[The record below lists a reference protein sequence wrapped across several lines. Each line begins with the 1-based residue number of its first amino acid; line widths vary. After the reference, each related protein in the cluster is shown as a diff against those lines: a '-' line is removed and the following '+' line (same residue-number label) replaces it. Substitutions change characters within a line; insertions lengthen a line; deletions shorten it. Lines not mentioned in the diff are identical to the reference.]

1 MDDDDAEPAPAR
13 KSGGSAGKNEARKWQ
28 QKQRKV
34 MRPLDARQID
44 EMALGYVARFATSSG
59 RLTAYLKRKIRERGW
74 DGDAPADLA
83 SVVERL
89 VELGYIDDAGFAQA
103 RGAGLMR
110 RGYGQRRIAETLTRD
125 GIDAPLIVKAGGNEL
140 ERRTAALEFARR
152 RRLGPFGRGSSFDSD
167 GAGEDSPP
175 ARLDPATRTRQVAA
189 MMRAGHPLASA
200 RAMVEALNGIAA
212 QEWVDEA
219 DDS

>member
-1 MDDDDAEPAPAR
+1 MDDDGQKAR
-13 KSGGSAGKNEARKWQ
+13 PGKKWQ
-28 QKQRKV
+28 QKQKKAP
-34 MRPLDARQID
+34 RPLDTRQLD
-44 EMALGYVARFATSSG
+44 EMALGYVARFATSAG

-74 DGDAPADLA
+74 DGDTPPDLA
-83 SVVERL
+83 SVVDRL
-89 VELGYIDDAGFAQA
+89 VALRYIDDAGFAQA

-110 RGYGQRRIAETLTRD
+110 KGYGARRISETLARD
-125 GIDAPLIVKAGGNEL
+125 GIAAPLIAEASGGEL

-152 RRLGPFGRGSSFDSD
+152 KRLGPFGRGSGDGGDSV
-167 GAGEDSPP
+167 
-175 ARLDPATRTRQVAA
+175 RLDPATRTKQVAA

-200 RAMVEALNGIAA
+200 RAMVEAVTGTAA

>member
-1 MDDDDAEPAPAR
+1 MDGDDTKPV
-13 KSGGSAGKNEARKWQ
+13 SAKKWQ

-34 MRPLDARQID
+34 VRPLDARQID
-44 EMALGYVARFATSSG
+44 EMALGYVARFATSAG

-74 DGDAPADLA
+74 DGETPADLA
-83 SVVERL
+83 RVVERL

-110 RGYGQRRIAETLTRD
+110 RGYGARRIAETLTRD
-125 GIDAPLIVKAGGNEL
+125 GIDAPLIAKAGGNER

-152 RRLGPFGRGSSFDSD
+152 RRLGPFGRGSLSQADS
-167 GAGEDSPP
+167 API
-175 ARLDPATRTRQVAA
+175 RLDPATRTRQVAA
-189 MMRAGHPLASA
+189 MIRAGHPLASA
-200 RAMVEALNGIAA
+200 RAMVEAVNGTAA

>member
-1 MDDDDAEPAPAR
+1 MDGDDHNSAPA
-13 KSGGSAGKNEARKWQ
+13 KKWQ

-34 MRPLDARQID
+34 PKPLDARQLD
-44 EMALGYVARFATSSG
+44 EMALGYVARFATSAG

-74 DGDAPADLA
+74 DGETPADLA
-83 SVVERL
+83 GVVERL
-89 VELGYIDDAGFAQA
+89 VALNYIDDAGFAQA

-110 RGYGQRRIAETLTRD
+110 KGYGARRISETLSRD
-125 GIDAPLIVKAGGNEL
+125 GIAAPLIAKAGGSEM

-152 RRLGPFGRGSSFDSD
+152 RRLGPFGRGSGAEDD
-167 GAGEDSPP
+167 GP
-175 ARLDPATRTRQVAA
+175 AVRLDPATRAKQVAA

-200 RAMVEALNGIAA
+200 RAMVEAGNGLAA